1 MKKSIIIFFIFIILT
16 YFIGALDK
24 IYKIN
29 NLFLFI
35 AFNLILIFLS
45 IFQISNL
52 KKKYPK
58 IYLANPPVVC
68 TIFTF
73 LIPFSLT
80 NVFLTKSITDLI
92 INSDNLYKLYFLI
105 INSFNLMW
113 AGYWSADY
121 FRRKNLCIKN
131 ILLKIEHYVV
141 LKFSHVNFIIISILF
156 LFSFSAFIIMN
167 LLNIYGYNSNQESL
181 GIYIHYRY
189 LMHLALNLNY
199 IILIILTLFLFKE
212 KQKFV
217 FKIFYLFF
225 LSTFLLFGIFSGFK
239 SDLFYPFLT
248 IFVIF
253 YILKNK
259 FSFIIF
265 FITIFF
271 IYFSYYPIEYLRNN
285 TKLIKTNEKFSSF
298 DQSINVYKKYLDETN
313 TPDVTKTYL
322 NTPDVTKIYLSELKD
337 KTRTIGERLNNFADS
352 IRILNFTVSKPD
364 LLNNSETPKFLNSIL
379 ISPITA
385 IVPRIIWNNK
395 PTNLEGTWAA
405 NILHQYFCEK
415 AKVTCDPI
423 TGSSSMSSFLYLYF
437 AGGIFIVFLFYFFLG
452 ILQNIIF
459 NLFNPG
465 KFFAPTLIFLILLPK
480 ISLIDSA
487 IYGIISFFFREFII
501 LLILQYLIFKKKK

>member
-1 MKKSIIIFFIFIILT
+1 MKKSIIIFFIFFIIT
-16 YFIGALDK
+16 YFIGTLDK

-35 AFNLILIFLS
+35 TLNLILILLS
-45 IFQISNL
+45 IFQILNL

-58 IYLANPPVVC
+58 IYLVNPPVIC

-80 NVFLTKSITDLI
+80 NVFLVQSISELI
-92 INSDNLYKLYFLI
+92 INSDNLFKLFFLI

-121 FRRKNLCIKN
+121 FRSKNLFIKN
-131 ILLKIEHYVV
+131 ILLKIQQNVV
-141 LKFSHVNFIIISILF
+141 LKFSHVNFIIIFILF

-189 LMHLALNLNY
+189 ILHLALNVNY

-212 KQKFV
+212 KQRIKFK
-217 FKIFYLFF
+217 FFYIFF
-225 LSTFLLFGIFSGFK
+225 LSIFLLFGIFSGFK
-239 SDLFYPFLT
+239 SDFFFPFLT

-259 FSFIIF
+259 FSFKIF
-265 FITIFF
+265 FLTIFF
-271 IYFSYYPIEYLRNN
+271 TYFSYYSIEYLRNN
-285 TKLIKTNEKFSSF
+285 IAAIETKKSFSNFQESLSVYNKYFNETK
-298 DQSINVYKKYLDETN
+298 NPN
-313 TPDVTKTYL
+313 GTKTYL
-322 NTPDVTKIYLSELKD
+322 SEFEN
-337 KTRTIGERLNNFADS
+337 KTIRIGERLNNFRDS
-352 IRILNFTVSKPD
+352 ILILNFIDLNPD
-364 LLNNSETPKFLNSIL
+364 LLKNSDTPKFLNSIL

-385 IVPRIIWNNK
+385 IVPRIVWKNK

-405 NILHQYFCEK
+405 NILQKYHCEK
-415 AKVTCDPI
+415 NKLICGPV
-423 TGSSSMSSFLYLYF
+423 TGSASMSSFLYLYF

-452 ILQNIIF
+452 IFQNIIF

-501 LLILQYLIFKKKK
+501 LLIMQYLIFKKKK

>member
-1 MKKSIIIFFIFIILT
+1 MKKSIIIFFIFAILT
-16 YFIGALDK
+16 YFIGVLDK
-24 IYKIN
+24 TYKIN

-35 AFNLILIFLS
+35 TFNLILIFLS
-45 IFQISNL
+45 TFQILNL

-58 IYLANPPVVC
+58 IYLVNPPVIC

-80 NVFLTKSITDLI
+80 NVFLTKSITELI

-121 FRRKNLCIKN
+121 FRSKNLCIKN

-141 LKFSHVNFIIISILF
+141 LKFPYVNFIIIFILF

-181 GIYIHYRY
+181 SIYIHYRY
-189 LMHLALNLNY
+189 FLHLALNVNY

-212 KQKFV
+212 KQKFI

-225 LSTFLLFGIFSGFK
+225 LSIFLLFGIFSGFK
-239 SDLFYPFLT
+239 SDFFYPFLT

-271 IYFSYYPIEYLRNN
+271 TYFSYYPIEYLRNN
-285 TKLIKTNEKFSSF
+285 TKLIQTNEKFSSF
-298 DQSINVYKKYLDETN
+298 DQSLNVYKKYLNEIN

-322 NTPDVTKIYLSELKD
+322 SELKD
-337 KTRTIGERLNNFADS
+337 KTRRIGERLNNFADS

-364 LLNNSETPKFLNSIL
+364 LLNNSETPNFLNSIL

-385 IVPRIIWNNK
+385 LVPRIIWNNK
-395 PTNLEGTWAA
+395 PTNLEGTWAV
-405 NILHQYFCEK
+405 NILNQYYCEK
-415 AKVTCDPI
+415 AEITCGPI
-423 TGSSSMSSFLYLYF
+423 AGSASMSSFLYLYF

>member
-1 MKKSIIIFFIFIILT
+1 
-16 YFIGALDK
+16 
-24 IYKIN
+24 
-29 NLFLFI
+29 
-35 AFNLILIFLS
+35 LS
-45 IFQISNL
+45 TFQILNL

-58 IYLANPPVVC
+58 IYLVNPPVLC

-80 NVFLTKSITDLI
+80 NVFFIQSITELI
-92 INSDNLYKLYFLI
+92 INGDNLYKLYFLI

-113 AGYWSADY
+113 VGYWSADF
-121 FRRKNLCIKN
+121 FRSKNPCIKN
-131 ILLKIEHYVV
+131 ILLKIQHYVV
-141 LKFSHVNFIIISILF
+141 LKFPYVNFIIISILF
-156 LFSFSAFIIMN
+156 IFSFSAFIILN

-189 LMHLALNLNY
+189 LLHLALNVNY
-199 IILIILTLFLFKE
+199 IILIILTFFLFKE
-212 KQKFV
+212 KQKIK
-217 FKIFYLFF
+217 FKFFYLLF
-225 LSTFLLFGIFSGFK
+225 LIIFLLFGIFSGFK
-239 SDLFYPFLT
+239 SDVFFPFLT

-259 FSFIIF
+259 FSFKIF
-265 FITIFF
+265 FLTIFF
-271 IYFSYYPIEYLRNN
+271 TYFSYYSIEYLRNN
-285 TKLIKTNEKFSSF
+285 IAATETKKSFSNFKESL
-298 DQSINVYKKYLDETN
+298 DVYNNYFFETKN
-313 TPDVTKTYL
+313 LNGEKTYL
-322 NTPDVTKIYLSELKD
+322 SEFEN
-337 KTRTIGERLNNFADS
+337 KTIAIGQRLNNFNEA
-352 IRILNFTVSKPD
+352 ILILNFTDLNPD
-364 LLNNSETPKFLNSIL
+364 FLKNSETPKFLNSIL

-395 PTNLEGTWAA
+395 PTNLEGAWAA
-405 NILHQYFCEK
+405 NILKKYHCK
-415 AKVTCDPI
+415 KNNIICGPAV
-423 TGSSSMSSFLYLYF
+423 GSSAMSSFLYLYF

-465 KFFAPTLIFLILLPK
+465 KFLAPTLIFLILLPK